1 MSLFLLFAFLSVFM
15 TCYFLMSQ
23 LVLTEGRHL
32 ASPDGQFAHGQ
43 SSLTALL
50 LCLPHCYLALGIL
63 IFLTFLPVC
72 QCN

>member
-1 MSLFLLFAFLSVFM
+1 MSLFLLFAFLSVFV

-43 SSLTALL
+43 TVSELCFSGFPLL
-50 LCLPHCYLALGIL
+50 LSFGHLNIPYFLAY
-63 IFLTFLPVC
+63 VSV
-72 QCN
+72 